1 MGFIASLIAGFAS
14 GETVAALR
22 RARGAAI
29 AYALAGLAAL
39 CGVGFLVG
47 AGYIWVA
54 VRYGFLE
61 AALGFGIGFLVLS
74 GLILLIFRVSAESR
88 VVRRA
93 RRRNADMTALGVT
106 AALAALPVLL
116 RSKGGLGAILGP
128 AAALVAYAIYREN
141 VKPGDGDDAD
151 KGGN

>member
-54 VRYGFLE
+54 ARYGFLE

-93 RRRNADMTALGVT
+93 RKRNADLTAVGVT

-116 RSKGGLGAILGP
+116 RSKGGLGAVLGP

-141 VKPGDGDDAD
+141 TKHGDGDDAD

>member
-29 AYALAGLAAL
+29 AYMLAGLAAL

-47 AGYIWVA
+47 AGYIWA
-54 VRYGFLE
+54 AARYGSLE
-61 AALGFGIGFLVLS
+61 AAIGFGIGFLVLA
-74 GLILLIFRVSAESR
+74 GLIVLIFRLSAESR

-93 RRRNADMTALGVT
+93 RRRNADMTAVGVT

-116 RSKGGLGAILGP
+116 RSKGGLGAVLGP

-141 VKPGDGDDAD
+141 VKPGDEDDAD
-151 KGGN
+151 KGRR

>member
-1 MGFIASLIAGFAS
+1 
-14 GETVAALR
+14 
-22 RARGAAI
+22 
-29 AYALAGLAAL
+29 
-39 CGVGFLVG
+39 
-47 AGYIWVA
+47 
-54 VRYGFLE
+54 
-61 AALGFGIGFLVLS
+61 
-74 GLILLIFRVSAESR
+74 
-88 VVRRA
+88 
-93 RRRNADMTALGVT
+93 MTALGVT

>member
-29 AYALAGLAAL
+29 AYALAGLAVF
-39 CGVGFLVG
+39 CGIGFLVG
-47 AGYIWVA
+47 AGYIFA
-54 VRYGFLE
+54 ARRYGSLE
-61 AALGFGIGFLVLS
+61 ASIGFGVGFLVLA
-74 GLILLIFRVSAESR
+74 GLILLIFRFSAESR
-88 VVRRA
+88 TVRRV
-93 RRRNADMTALGVT
+93 RRRNADMTAVGVT

-116 RSKGGLGAILGP
+116 RSKGGLGAVLGP

-141 VKPGDGDDAD
+141 VKDGDAD
-151 KGGN
+151 PTGRDDG

>member
-29 AYALAGLAAL
+29 AYALASLAAL
-39 CGVGFLVG
+39 CGLGFLIG
-47 AGYIWVA
+47 AGYIWA
-54 VRYGFLE
+54 AARYGSLE
-61 AALGFGIGFLVLS
+61 AAIGFGVGFLVLS
-74 GLILLIFRVSAESR
+74 GLILLIFRLSAESR
-88 VVRRA
+88 VVRRS
-93 RRRNADMTALGVT
+93 RKRNADLTAVGVT

-116 RSKGGLGAILGP
+116 RSKGGLGAVLGP

-141 VKPGDGDDAD
+141 TKHGDDGDSD
-151 KGGN
+151 KG

>member
-29 AYALAGLAAL
+29 AYALAGLAGL
-39 CGVGFLVG
+39 CGIGFLIG
-47 AGYIWVA
+47 ASYIWA
-54 VRYGFLE
+54 AARYGPLE
-61 AALGFGIGFLVLS
+61 AALGFGVGFLVLS
-74 GLILLIFRVSAESR
+74 GLILLIFRLSAESR

-106 AALAALPVLL
+106 AALATLPVLL

-141 VKPGDGDDAD
+141 VKPGDDDAD
-151 KGGN
+151 KGGA